1 MNLVPDWQVRRCA
14 FNHDW
19 LINVYQKRVK
29 GFWKFISGGATEDS
43 PNYAWDFLRDVLPQ
57 WEARRPDAE
66 WLLRHFSQDMSPSRL
81 LEMPRLSK
89 LNAATKTWLKP
100 AIHYHWML
108 TQQVTAKLARA
119 TKALNEVDQIYAETK
134 TALGN
139 FCSPISDAELRSL
152 GPQIRKLADALG
164 ELGDAISAFTPR
176 IVILSQ

>member
-43 PNYAWDFLRDVLPQ
+43 PNYAVDFLRDMLPQ

-66 WLLRHFSQDMSPSRL
+66 WLLSHFAEEMSPARL
-81 LEMPRLSK
+81 LETPRLSK
-89 LNAATKTWLKP
+89 LNAATKAWLKP
-100 AIHYHWML
+100 TIHYHWML
-108 TQQVTAKLARA
+108 TQEVPAKLVRA

-134 TALGN
+134 TALEA
-139 FCSPISDAELRSL
+139 FHSPISVGKLRSL
-152 GPQIRKLADALG
+152 GAQFRKLADALG